1 MENSLNILWASTG
14 GNAENVANR
23 LNDKAK
29 QLGIEINQQELNEV
43 SIKKFSEM
51 KNVAVVTS
59 TFGEGDFPANGEEFW
74 QDIENKD
81 LDLKEMN
88 YSVCAL
94 GDSSHDIF
102 CGAGKK
108 LDEKLI
114 KSGANKILERQECDG
129 SDEGSEEWSEN
140 FLKKINGMLT

>member
-1 MENSLNILWASTG
+1 MEKNLNILWASTG
-14 GNAENVANR
+14 GNAEGVANR
-23 LNDKAK
+23 LNEKAG
-29 QLGIEINQQELNEV
+29 QLGIKIDQQELNDV

-81 LDLKEMN
+81 LDLKGMN
-88 YSVCAL
+88 YSICAL

-108 LDEKLI
+108 LDEKLV
-114 KSGANKILERQECDG
+114 KLGANKILERQECDG